1 MRGGFYVNRYVMID
15 HATIQRIIDA
25 ANIVDV
31 VSEYVTLRRSGSG
44 YKGLCPF
51 HDDTTP
57 SFSVS
62 PARGLCKCFAC
73 GKGGN
78 AVHFIMEMEQLSYP
92 EALRFLAK
100 KYGIEIKEREMT
112 DEDRRVQNERESM
125 FAVNEWASNYFRRTM
140 LETEDGKA
148 VGLAYFRSRGFR
160 DDILEKFR
168 LGFCLDTYD
177 SMTKDAMKK
186 GFKEEF
192 LVKTGLT
199 IKRESGGYLDKY
211 RGRVI
216 FPWFNVSGK
225 VSAFGGR
232 VLDARTKGVSQKY
245 INSPE
250 SEIFHKSNELYGI
263 YQAKK
268 QIAKEDLVYMVEGY
282 TDVISMHQCG
292 IENVVANS
300 GTALNVAQIRLL
312 HRFTTNITLLYDG
325 DEAGIH
331 AALRG
336 TDMLLEDGMNV
347 KVLLLPDGDD
357 PDSFARKHNATE
369 FKQYVEGNQ
378 TDFIM
383 FKVQLLM
390 KEAGHDPRK
399 RSELANNILQSICVI
414 PDEVV
419 RSAYVHE
426 CAEQMQ
432 MQEEMLLR
440 QCNKMRKEHIEQ
452 RKLEREREKQR
463 KEFEQQRKQAEQHQ
477 QPSGSSQQSS
487 VSPASQVS
495 QIQMPPSPELEGELV
510 PPPPV
515 EEDVFIPPTMNGEAV
530 AESINDLPQEFS
542 TEGLITPPEK
552 EERNEGYGYVE
563 NYQNQGSAREIKH
576 YSTEDEKLIEIE
588 KSIMTLLVRY
598 GEKNIDMMADDGQ
611 VVKMSVAE
619 FVMGSLADDDLH
631 FRHPLY
637 EKMLQEV
644 AQHVEESDFVAKNFL
659 MSSPDL
665 EISRMASDLMS
676 DKYQLSKGQQMADEE
691 SLVGSYI
698 NRLLLDYKYHILNEQ
713 IQSIVKQMSLPEVV
727 NDIAKSTSLI
737 QQFVSLT
744 AVSRDMAKQLGDRVI
759 QK

>member
-1 MRGGFYVNRYVMID
+1 
-15 HATIQRIIDA
+15 
-25 ANIVDV
+25 
-31 VSEYVTLRRSGSG
+31 
-44 YKGLCPF
+44 
-51 HDDTTP
+51 
-57 SFSVS
+57 
-62 PARGLCKCFAC
+62 
-73 GKGGN
+73 
-78 AVHFIMEMEQLSYP
+78 
-92 EALRFLAK
+92 
-100 KYGIEIKEREMT
+100 
-112 DEDRRVQNERESM
+112 
-125 FAVNEWASNYFRRTM
+125 
-140 LETEDGKA
+140 
-148 VGLAYFRSRGFR
+148 
-160 DDILEKFR
+160 
-168 LGFCLDTYD
+168 
-177 SMTKDAMKK
+177 
-186 GFKEEF
+186 
-192 LVKTGLT
+192 
-199 IKRESGGYLDKY
+199 
-211 RGRVI
+211 
-216 FPWFNVSGK
+216 
-225 VSAFGGR
+225 
-232 VLDARTKGVSQKY
+232 
-245 INSPE
+245 
-250 SEIFHKSNELYGI
+250 
-263 YQAKK
+263 
-268 QIAKEDLVYMVEGY
+268 
-282 TDVISMHQCG
+282 
-292 IENVVANS
+292 
-300 GTALNVAQIRLL
+300 
-312 HRFTTNITLLYDG
+312 
-325 DEAGIH
+325 
-331 AALRG
+331 
-336 TDMLLEDGMNV
+336 
-347 KVLLLPDGDD
+347 VLLLPDGDD

-378 TDFIM
+378 TDFIL

-463 KEFEQQRKQAEQHQ
+463 KEFEQQRKQTEQHQ

-487 VSPASQVS
+487 ASPASQAS
-495 QIQMPPSPELEGELV
+495 QIQMPPAPELEGELV

-515 EEDVFIPPTMNGEAV
+515 EEDAFIPPTMDGEAV
-530 AESINDLPQEFS
+530 AESMNEQPHEFS

-598 GEKNIDMMADDGQ
+598 GEKKIDLMADDGQ

-691 SLVGSYI
+691 SLVDSYI

-713 IQSIVKQMSLPEVV
+713 IQKIVKQMSLPEVV
-727 NDIAKSTSLI
+727 NDIAKSTILG
-737 QQFVSLT
+737 QQFVTLT

>member
-1 MRGGFYVNRYVMID
+1 MID

-112 DEDRRVQNERESM
+112 DEDRRAQNERESM

-177 SMTKDAMKK
+177 SMTKAAMKK

-463 KEFEQQRKQAEQHQ
+463 KEFEQQRKQTEQHQ

-487 VSPASQVS
+487 ASPASQAS
-495 QIQMPPSPELEGELV
+495 QIQMPPAPELEGELV

-515 EEDVFIPPTMNGEAV
+515 EEDAFIPPTMDGEAV
-530 AESINDLPQEFS
+530 AESMNEQSQEFS

-552 EERNEGYGYVE
+552 EERNEDYGYVE

-598 GEKNIDMMADDGQ
+598 GEKKIDLMADDGQ

>member
-177 SMTKDAMKK
+177 SMTKAAMKK

-378 TDFIM
+378 TDFIL

-440 QCNKMRKEHIEQ
+440 QCNKMRREHIEQ

-463 KEFEQQRKQAEQHQ
+463 KEFEQQRKQTEQHQ
-477 QPSGSSQQSS
+477 QQSGSSQQSP
-487 VSPASQVS
+487 VSPASRAS
-495 QIQMPPSPELEGELV
+495 QIQMPPAPELEGELV

-515 EEDVFIPPTMNGEAV
+515 EEDAFIPPTMDGEAV
-530 AESINDLPQEFS
+530 AESMNEQPHEFS

-563 NYQNQGSAREIKH
+563 NYRNQGSAREIKH

-598 GEKNIDMMADDGQ
+598 GEKKIDMMADDGQ

-727 NDIAKSTSLI
+727 NDIAKSTILG

>member
-1 MRGGFYVNRYVMID
+1 MNRYVMID

-177 SMTKDAMKK
+177 SMTKAAMKK

-378 TDFIM
+378 TDFIL

-440 QCNKMRKEHIEQ
+440 QCNKMRREHIEQ

-463 KEFEQQRKQAEQHQ
+463 KEFEQQRKQTEQHQ

-487 VSPASQVS
+487 ASPASQPS
-495 QIQMPPSPELEGELV
+495 QIQMPPAPELEGELV

-515 EEDVFIPPTMNGEAV
+515 EEDAFIPPTMDGESV
-530 AESINDLPQEFS
+530 AESMNEQPQEFS

-598 GEKNIDMMADDGQ
+598 GEKKIDMMADDGQ

-727 NDIAKSTSLI
+727 NDIAKSTILG

>member
-125 FAVNEWASNYFRRTM
+125 FAVNEWASNYFRRMM

-177 SMTKDAMKK
+177 SMTKAAMKK

-463 KEFEQQRKQAEQHQ
+463 KEFEQQRKQTEQHQ
-477 QPSGSSQQSS
+477 QQSGGSQQSS
-487 VSPASQVS
+487 ASPASQAS

-515 EEDVFIPPTMNGEAV
+515 EEDAFIPPTMYGEAV
-530 AESINDLPQEFS
+530 AESMNEQPQEFS

>member
-31 VSEYVTLRRSGSG
+31 VSDYVTLRRSGSR

-57 SFSVS
+57 SFYVTPSL
-62 PARGLCKCFAC
+62 GIFKCFAC

-78 AVHFIMEMEQLSYP
+78 AVHFIMGMEQLSYS
-92 EALRFLAK
+92 EALRVLAK
-100 KYGIEIKEREMT
+100 KYGIEIRERKMT

-177 SMTKDAMKK
+177 SMTKAAMKK

-463 KEFEQQRKQAEQHQ
+463 KEFEQQRKQTEQHQ
-477 QPSGSSQQSS
+477 QQSGSSQQS
-487 VSPASQVS
+487 PASSASRAS
-495 QIQMPPSPELEGELV
+495 QIQMPPAPELEGELV

-515 EEDVFIPPTMNGEAV
+515 EEDTFIPPTMDGEAV
-530 AESINDLPQEFS
+530 AESMNDLPHEFS

-598 GEKNIDMMADDGQ
+598 GEKKIDLMADDGQ

-665 EISRMASDLMS
+665 EISRMASELMS

>member
-177 SMTKDAMKK
+177 SMTKAAMKK

-378 TDFIM
+378 TDFIL

-414 PDEVV
+414 PVEVT
-419 RSAYVHE
+419 RLAYIHE

-432 MQEEMLLR
+432 MNEEMLLR
-440 QCNKMRKEHIEQ
+440 QCSKMRSEHLEQ
-452 RKLEREREKQR
+452 RQLELEREKQR
-463 KEFEQQRKQAEQHQ
+463 KEFEQQHKHEKQ
-477 QPSGSSQQSS
+477 SFSQDKDDRFS
-487 VSPASQVS
+487 V
-495 QIQMPPSPELEGELV
+495 LEYADGLI
-510 PPPPV
+510 PPPENQKDNV
-515 EEDVFIPPTMNGEAV
+515 DALV
-530 AESINDLPQEFS
+530 SSLPLIENADTPLVDSFTEIQTEFK
-542 TEGLITPPEK
+542 TEGLIIPPEEEKPQEVLDVDFNNNIEKTK
-552 EERNEGYGYVE
+552 EVRSVDNLDIIGSYYPEYERIV
-563 NYQNQGSAREIKH
+563 Q
-576 YSTEDEKLIEIE
+576 IE

-598 GEKNIDMMADDGQ
+598 GEKKIDMMADDGQ

-644 AQHVEESDFVAKNFL
+644 AQHVDESDFVAKNFL

-691 SLVGSYI
+691 SLVGSHI

-727 NDIAKSTSLI
+727 NDIAKSTILG
-737 QQFVSLT
+737 QQFVTLT

>member
-432 MQEEMLLR
+432 MQEEILLR

-463 KEFEQQRKQAEQHQ
+463 KEFEQQHKQTEQHQ

-487 VSPASQVS
+487 VSPASQAS
-495 QIQMPPSPELEGELV
+495 QIQMPPAPELEGELV

-530 AESINDLPQEFS
+530 VESMNEQPQEFS

-552 EERNEGYGYVE
+552 EEGNEGYGYVE

-598 GEKNIDMMADDGQ
+598 GEKKIDLMADDGQ

-644 AQHVEESDFVAKNFL
+644 AQHVEESVFVAKNFL

-713 IQSIVKQMSLPEVV
+713 IQKIVKQMSLPEVV

>member
-1 MRGGFYVNRYVMID
+1 MID

-177 SMTKDAMKK
+177 SMTKAAMKK

-369 FKQYVEGNQ
+369 FKEYVEGNQ

-463 KEFEQQRKQAEQHQ
+463 KVFEQQRKQTEQHQ
-477 QPSGSSQQSS
+477 QQSGSSQQSS
-487 VSPASQVS
+487 ASPASQVS
-495 QIQMPPSPELEGELV
+495 QKQMPPAPVLDGELV

-515 EEDVFIPPTMNGEAV
+515 EEDAFIPPTMGGEV
-530 AESINDLPQEFS
+530 GVESMNDQPHEFS
-542 TEGLITPPEK
+542 TDGLITPPEK
-552 EERNEGYGYVE
+552 EERNEDYGYDE
-563 NYQNQGSAREIKH
+563 NYQNQGSAREVKH

-598 GEKNIDMMADDGQ
+598 GEKKIDLMADDGQ

-644 AQHVEESDFVAKNFL
+644 AQHVEDSDFVAKNFL

-727 NDIAKSTSLI
+727 NDIAKSTSLM

>member
-1 MRGGFYVNRYVMID
+1 MID

-112 DEDRRVQNERESM
+112 DEDRRAQNERESM

-177 SMTKDAMKK
+177 SMTKAAMKK

-463 KEFEQQRKQAEQHQ
+463 KEFEQQRKQTEQHQ

-487 VSPASQVS
+487 ASPASQPS
-495 QIQMPPSPELEGELV
+495 QIQMPPAPELEGELV

-515 EEDVFIPPTMNGEAV
+515 EEDAFIPPTMDGEAV
-530 AESINDLPQEFS
+530 AESLNEQPQEFS

-552 EERNEGYGYVE
+552 EERNEDYGYVE

-598 GEKNIDMMADDGQ
+598 GEKKIDLMADDGQ

-691 SLVGSYI
+691 SLVDSYI

-737 QQFVSLT
+737 QQFVTLT

>member
-1 MRGGFYVNRYVMID
+1 MID

-177 SMTKDAMKK
+177 SMTKAAMKK

-378 TDFIM
+378 TDFIL

-440 QCNKMRKEHIEQ
+440 QCNKMRREHIEQ

-463 KEFEQQRKQAEQHQ
+463 KEFEQQRKQTEQHQ
-477 QPSGSSQQSS
+477 QQSGSSQQSPA
-487 VSPASQVS
+487 SPASQPS
-495 QIQMPPSPELEGELV
+495 QIQMPPAPELEGELV

-515 EEDVFIPPTMNGEAV
+515 EEDAFIPPTMDGESV
-530 AESINDLPQEFS
+530 SESMNEQPHEFS

-563 NYQNQGSAREIKH
+563 NYRNQGTAREIKH

-598 GEKNIDMMADDGQ
+598 GEKKIDMMADDGQ

-727 NDIAKSTSLI
+727 NDIAKSTILG

>member
-1 MRGGFYVNRYVMID
+1 MID

-177 SMTKDAMKK
+177 SMTKAAMKK
-186 GFKEEF
+186 GYKEEF

-369 FKQYVEGNQ
+369 FKLYVEGNQ

-440 QCNKMRKEHIEQ
+440 QCNKMRREHIEQ

-463 KEFEQQRKQAEQHQ
+463 KEFEQQRKQTEQHQ
-477 QPSGSSQQSS
+477 QQSGSSQQS
-487 VSPASQVS
+487 PASSASQTS
-495 QIQMPPSPELEGELV
+495 QIQMPPAPELEGELV

-515 EEDVFIPPTMNGEAV
+515 EEDAFIPPTMDGEAV
-530 AESINDLPQEFS
+530 AESLNEQPQEFS

-552 EERNEGYGYVE
+552 EERNEDYGYVE

-598 GEKNIDMMADDGQ
+598 GEKNIDLMADDGQ

>member
-112 DEDRRVQNERESM
+112 DEDRRAQNERESM

-177 SMTKDAMKK
+177 SMTKAAMKK

-440 QCNKMRKEHIEQ
+440 QCNKMRREHIEQ
-452 RKLEREREKQR
+452 RKLEREREKLR

-487 VSPASQVS
+487 ASPASRAS
-495 QIQMPPSPELEGELV
+495 QIQMTPASELEGELV

-515 EEDVFIPPTMNGEAV
+515 EEDAFIPPTMNGEAV
-530 AESINDLPQEFS
+530 AESMNEQPQEFS

-598 GEKNIDMMADDGQ
+598 GEKKIDLMADDGQ

>member
-1 MRGGFYVNRYVMID
+1 
-15 HATIQRIIDA
+15 
-25 ANIVDV
+25 
-31 VSEYVTLRRSGSG
+31 
-44 YKGLCPF
+44 
-51 HDDTTP
+51 
-57 SFSVS
+57 
-62 PARGLCKCFAC
+62 
-73 GKGGN
+73 
-78 AVHFIMEMEQLSYP
+78 
-92 EALRFLAK
+92 
-100 KYGIEIKEREMT
+100 
-112 DEDRRVQNERESM
+112 
-125 FAVNEWASNYFRRTM
+125 
-140 LETEDGKA
+140 
-148 VGLAYFRSRGFR
+148 
-160 DDILEKFR
+160 
-168 LGFCLDTYD
+168 
-177 SMTKDAMKK
+177 
-186 GFKEEF
+186 
-192 LVKTGLT
+192 
-199 IKRESGGYLDKY
+199 
-211 RGRVI
+211 
-216 FPWFNVSGK
+216 
-225 VSAFGGR
+225 
-232 VLDARTKGVSQKY
+232 
-245 INSPE
+245 NSPE

-399 RSELANNILQSICVI
+399 RSELTNNILQSICVI

-463 KEFEQQRKQAEQHQ
+463 KEFEQQRKQTEQHQ

-487 VSPASQVS
+487 ASPASQTS

-515 EEDVFIPPTMNGEAV
+515 EEDAFIPPTMDGEAV
-530 AESINDLPQEFS
+530 AESMNEQPQEFS

-552 EERNEGYGYVE
+552 EERNEGYGYDE
-563 NYQNQGSAREIKH
+563 NYRNQGSAREIKH

-737 QQFVSLT
+737 QQFVTLT

>member
-300 GTALNVAQIRLL
+300 GTTLNVAQIRLL

-390 KEAGHDPRK
+390 KEAGRDPRK
-399 RSELANNILQSICVI
+399 RSKLANNILQSICVI

-463 KEFEQQRKQAEQHQ
+463 KEFEQQRKQTEQHQ
-477 QPSGSSQQSS
+477 QLSGSSQQSS
-487 VSPASQVS
+487 ASPASQTS
-495 QIQMPPSPELEGELV
+495 QIQMPPAPELEGELV

-530 AESINDLPQEFS
+530 AESMNEQPQEFS

-552 EERNEGYGYVE
+552 EEKNEDYGYVE
-563 NYQNQGSAREIKH
+563 NYRNQGSAREIKH

-598 GEKNIDMMADDGQ
+598 GEKNIDLMADDGQ

-691 SLVGSYI
+691 SLVDSYI

>member
-1 MRGGFYVNRYVMID
+1 MID

-112 DEDRRVQNERESM
+112 DEDRRAQNERESM

-378 TDFIM
+378 TDFIL

-440 QCNKMRKEHIEQ
+440 QCNKMRREHIEQ

-463 KEFEQQRKQAEQHQ
+463 KEFEQQRKQTEQHQ

-487 VSPASQVS
+487 ASPASQAS
-495 QIQMPPSPELEGELV
+495 QIQMPPDPELEGELV

-515 EEDVFIPPTMNGEAV
+515 EEDAFIPPTMGGEAV
-530 AESINDLPQEFS
+530 VESMNDQPHEFS

-563 NYQNQGSAREIKH
+563 NYRNQGSAREIKH

-598 GEKNIDMMADDGQ
+598 GEKKIDMMADDGQ

-644 AQHVEESDFVAKNFL
+644 AQHVEESDFVAKNYL

-727 NDIAKSTSLI
+727 NDIAKSTILG

>member
-1 MRGGFYVNRYVMID
+1 MID

-31 VSEYVTLRRSGSG
+31 VSDYVTLRRSGSG

-112 DEDRRVQNERESM
+112 DEDRRAQNERESM

-177 SMTKDAMKK
+177 SMTKAAMKK

-378 TDFIM
+378 TDFIL

-440 QCNKMRKEHIEQ
+440 QCNKMRREHIEQ

-463 KEFEQQRKQAEQHQ
+463 KEFEQQRKQTEQHQ
-477 QPSGSSQQSS
+477 QPSGSSQQS
-487 VSPASQVS
+487 PASPVSQAS
-495 QIQMPPSPELEGELV
+495 QIQMPPAPELEGELV

-515 EEDVFIPPTMNGEAV
+515 EEDAFIPPTMDGEAV
-530 AESINDLPQEFS
+530 VESMNEQPQEFS

-598 GEKNIDMMADDGQ
+598 GEKKIDMMADDGQ

-644 AQHVEESDFVAKNFL
+644 AQHVERSDFVAKNYL

-727 NDIAKSTSLI
+727 NDIAKSTILG

>member
-177 SMTKDAMKK
+177 SMTKAAMKK

-463 KEFEQQRKQAEQHQ
+463 KEFEQQRKQTEQHQ
-477 QPSGSSQQSS
+477 QQSGSSQQS
-487 VSPASQVS
+487 PASPVSQAS
-495 QIQMPPSPELEGELV
+495 QIQMPPAPELEGELV

-515 EEDVFIPPTMNGEAV
+515 EEDAFIPPTMGGEAV
-530 AESINDLPQEFS
+530 AESMNEQPQEFS

-598 GEKNIDMMADDGQ
+598 GEKNIDLMADDGQ

>member
-1 MRGGFYVNRYVMID
+1 MID
-15 HATIQRIIDA
+15 HATIQRIINA

-177 SMTKDAMKK
+177 SMTKAALKK

-268 QIAKEDLVYMVEGY
+268 QVAKEDLVYMVEGY

-378 TDFIM
+378 TDFIL

-440 QCNKMRKEHIEQ
+440 QCNKMRREHIEQ

-463 KEFEQQRKQAEQHQ
+463 KEFEQQRKQTEQHQ

-487 VSPASQVS
+487 ASPVSQPS
-495 QIQMPPSPELEGELV
+495 QIQMPPAPELEGELV

-515 EEDVFIPPTMNGEAV
+515 EEDAFIPPTMDGEAV
-530 AESINDLPQEFS
+530 AESMNDLPQEFS

-563 NYQNQGSAREIKH
+563 NYRNQGSAREIRH
-576 YSTEDEKLIEIE
+576 YSTEDEKLMEIE

-598 GEKNIDMMADDGQ
+598 GEKKIDMMADDGQ

-644 AQHVEESDFVAKNFL
+644 AQHVEESDFVAKNYL

-727 NDIAKSTSLI
+727 NDIAKSTILG

>member
-1 MRGGFYVNRYVMID
+1 MID

-78 AVHFIMEMEQLSYP
+78 AVHFIMEMEQLNYP
-92 EALRFLAK
+92 EALRFLAT

-112 DEDRRVQNERESM
+112 DEDRRSQNERESM
-125 FAVNEWASNYFRRTM
+125 FAVNEWASKYFHRTM
-140 LETEDGKA
+140 QETEDGKA

-168 LGFCLDTYD
+168 LGFCLDNYD
-177 SMTKDAMKK
+177 SMTKAAMKK
-186 GFKEEF
+186 GYKEEY

-216 FPWFNVSGK
+216 FPWFNLSGK

-268 QIAKEDLVYMVEGY
+268 QIAKEDRVYMVEGY

-331 AALRG
+331 AAMRG

-357 PDSFARKHNATE
+357 PDSFARKHSATE
-369 FKQYVEGNQ
+369 FKQYVEENQ
-378 TDFIM
+378 TDFIL
-383 FKVQLLM
+383 FKVKILL
-390 KEAGHDPRK
+390 KEAGNDPRK
-399 RSELANNILQSICVI
+399 RSELANNILHSICVI
-414 PDEVV
+414 PDEIV

-432 MQEEMLLR
+432 MKEEMLLR
-440 QCNKMRKEHIEQ
+440 QCNKMRREHIEQ

-463 KEFEQQRKQAEQHQ
+463 KEFEQQRKQTEQQ
-477 QPSGSSQQSS
+477 QQQIVTSQQSNAAPAPQAS
-487 VSPASQVS
+487 QKQMSPA
-495 QIQMPPSPELEGELV
+495 PDWDGELV
-510 PPPPV
+510 PPPPSPF
-515 EEDVFIPPTMNGEAV
+515 EEDAVVLPPMEGEAV
-530 AESINDLPQEFS
+530 AETINDQPHEFS

-552 EERNEGYGYVE
+552 EDRTESDGNVE
-563 NYQNQGSAREIKH
+563 NYPNRGSAREMKN
-576 YSTEDEKLIEIE
+576 YGTEDEKLITIE

-598 GEKNIDMMADDGQ
+598 GEKKIDLTANDGE
-611 VVKMSVAE
+611 VVQMSVAE

-637 EKMLQEV
+637 QKMLQQV
-644 AQHVEESDFVAKNFL
+644 ALHVEDSDFVAKNFL

-665 EISRMASDLMS
+665 EISRTASDLMS
-676 DKYQLSKGQQMADEE
+676 DKYQLSKGQKMADEE

-698 NRLLLDYKYHILNEQ
+698 NRLLLDYKYNILHEQ
-713 IQSIVKQMSLPEVV
+713 IQTIIKQMALPEVV
-727 NDIAKSTSLI
+727 NDIAKSTSLM

-744 AVSRDMAKQLGDRVI
+744 AVSRDMAKHLGDRVI

>member
-1 MRGGFYVNRYVMID
+1 MID

-177 SMTKDAMKK
+177 SMTKAAMKK

-369 FKQYVEGNQ
+369 FKEYVEGNQ
-378 TDFIM
+378 TDFIL

-426 CAEQMQ
+426 CAEQMH

-440 QCNKMRKEHIEQ
+440 QCNKMRREHIEQ

-463 KEFEQQRKQAEQHQ
+463 KEFEQQRKQTEQHQ
-477 QPSGSSQQSS
+477 QQSGSSQQSS
-487 VSPASQVS
+487 ASPASQAS
-495 QIQMPPSPELEGELV
+495 QNQMPPVPELEGELV

-515 EEDVFIPPTMNGEAV
+515 EEDAFILPPMEGEAV
-530 AESINDLPQEFS
+530 AETMNDQPHEFS
-542 TEGLITPPEK
+542 TDGLITPPEK
-552 EERNEGYGYVE
+552 EERNEAYGYDE
-563 NYQNQGSAREIKH
+563 NYLNQGSAREVKH
-576 YSTEDEKLIEIE
+576 YSAEDEKLIEIE

-598 GEKNIDMMADDGQ
+598 GENKIDLMADDGQ

-644 AQHVEESDFVAKNFL
+644 AQHVEDSDFVAKNFL

-713 IQSIVKQMSLPEVV
+713 IQSIVKQMALPEVV
-727 NDIAKSTSLI
+727 NDIAKSTSLM
-737 QQFVSLT
+737 QQFVCLT

>member
-112 DEDRRVQNERESM
+112 DEDRRAQNERESM

-463 KEFEQQRKQAEQHQ
+463 KEFEQQRKQTEQHQ

-487 VSPASQVS
+487 ASPASQAS
-495 QIQMPPSPELEGELV
+495 QIQTPPAPELEGELV

-515 EEDVFIPPTMNGEAV
+515 EEDAFIPPTMDGEAV
-530 AESINDLPQEFS
+530 AESMNEQPHEFS

-563 NYQNQGSAREIKH
+563 NYRNQGSAREIKH

-598 GEKNIDMMADDGQ
+598 GEKKIDLMADDGQ

-737 QQFVSLT
+737 QQFVTLT